1 MSPWSRPL
9 KTSSIHYLF
18 NHIRHLCKTMSSVTM
33 TTKMNHF
40 ILSQSRRLDQILRNS
55 FYVFLRYP
63 VHKKGIQWGQSAID
77 LWPPVQVNI
86 FTKFKESPSRLSL
99 DLEECDRQTN
109 GQTTRKHNGQAMTIA
124 STEALKCYKGNHNF
138 YINGHFYTYI
148 GQT

>member
-1 MSPWSRPL
+1 MCFWDILFTRKGYNEVKVPL
-9 KTSSIHYLF
+9 TFDH
-18 NHIRHLCKTMSSVTM
+18 
-33 TTKMNHF
+33 
-40 ILSQSRRLDQILRNS
+40 QSKLT
-55 FYVFLRYP
+55 FLP
-63 VHKKGIQWGQSAID
+63 NLKK
-77 LWPPVQVNI
+77 V
-86 FTKFKESPSRLSL
+86 KKLSL